1 MSYQIIAI
9 VDPLGDLNLGGKPEV
24 VNARC
29 EKNQPGSSLLKFW
42 EYGDL
47 DQVKEQTKALCLSLI
62 EAGFYE
68 FDIQHSL

>member
-9 VDPLGDLNLGGKPEV
+9 VDPLGDLNLCGKPEL

-29 EKNQPGSSLLKFW
+29 EKKQPGSHLLKFW

-47 DQVKEQTKALCLSLI
+47 DQVKEQTKALSLSLI
-62 EAGFYE
+62 EARFYE